1 MFSCWVIFSYWLFT
15 WSGPKTIR
23 TRLFLITCMFVLFFN
38 LAEFLWWCYLVC
50 YFVPNNDTNL
60 ISNEYESYP
69 TFWFQLHRRKLCFL
83 KIYTHIVKIYLF
95 SKRAWFA
102 PNAFLAAAAVNIISI
117 LKLDFNPIQKMV
129 TPKERK
135 KEI

>member
-1 MFSCWVIFSYWLFT
+1 MKLISLVAVIFVVQAKLS
-15 WSGPKTIR
+15 
-23 TRLFLITCMFVLFFN
+23 FLDSTFMGNEIQVQG
-38 LAEFLWWCYLVC
+38 
-50 YFVPNNDTNL
+50 
-60 ISNEYESYP
+60 NEYESYP